1 MSHKQHGSMNTVESI
16 MITISVSLLFTYF
29 VSLLTTNWL
38 ITASTAGIIF
48 ATAYLLNKQM
58 VCKLKKSDRC
68 LVNANGLLNLAVVK
82 CLYLS
87 KVEEPKQTEC
97 NEELSLN

>member
-1 MSHKQHGSMNTVESI
+1 
-16 MITISVSLLFTYF
+16 
-29 VSLLTTNWL
+29 
-38 ITASTAGIIF
+38 
-48 ATAYLLNKQM
+48 M

-87 KVEEPKQTEC
+87 KVEEPKETKCKE
-97 NEELSLN
+97 EELSLN